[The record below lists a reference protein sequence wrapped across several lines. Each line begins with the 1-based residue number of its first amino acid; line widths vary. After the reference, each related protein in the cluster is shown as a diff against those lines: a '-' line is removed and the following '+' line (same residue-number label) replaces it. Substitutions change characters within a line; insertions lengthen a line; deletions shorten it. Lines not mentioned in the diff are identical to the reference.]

1 MRAIPFTAA
10 LLLLTA
16 CGTVQ
21 ELKRGSLKDSPA
33 EAQRKI
39 EESDT
44 KTLAAASVAA
54 GGANSAPEQSGP
66 LDFTGKQFIRGP
78 DYSAL
83 MIIRVGTASLE
94 VKALDAALA
103 DLQSLAVQSGGYVAN
118 TQFTGGKDQYRVASI
133 EIRMPADRF
142 DQAVSGLRGIGTLE
156 TLQVSA
162 EDVGEEYAD
171 IAARVANAR
180 RMEQRLI
187 ELLATRTGKLADVLT
202 VEGELARVREQI
214 ERYEGRMRYLKDRT
228 ATSRITVS
236 VHEPLPIGRRPA
248 GPITLAFARAW
259 QNFIELVALAIST
272 AGVVIPVAGII
283 AGAWWT
289 WRKRRRPLPQ
299 LA

>member
-10 LLLLTA
+10 LVLLTA
-16 CGTVQ
+16 CGTAQ
-21 ELKRGSLKDSPA
+21 ELKLGHSKDSPA
-33 EAQRKI
+33 ELQRMH
-39 EESDT
+39 EEGDS

-54 GGANSAPEQSGP
+54 GANAAPERGSTADVAGR
-66 LDFTGKQFIRGP
+66 QFFPGP

-83 MIIRVGTASLE
+83 MIIRVGNASLE
-94 VKALDAALA
+94 VTALDAALA
-103 DLQSLAVQSGGYVAN
+103 DLQALALQSGGYVAN
-118 TQFTGGKDQYRVASI
+118 TQFTGGKDQYRSASI

-214 ERYEGRMRYLKDRT
+214 ERHEGRLRYLKDRT

-236 VHEPLPIGRRPA
+236 VHEPLPVGRRTA

-272 AGVVIPVAGII
+272 AGVVIPVAALI

-289 WRKRRRPLPQ
+289 YRKRRRPLPQ
-299 LA
+299 VA

>member
-21 ELKRGSLKDSPA
+21 ELKFDSSKDSPA
-33 EAQRKI
+33 ERQRTHAQGEAR
-39 EESDT
+39 
-44 KTLAAASVAA
+44 TLAAASVAA
-54 GGANSAPEQSGP
+54 GAKAAPEQAGFQLAATP
-66 LDFTGKQFIRGP
+66 FIAGP

-83 MIIRVGTASLE
+83 MIIRVGTARLE
-94 VKALDAALA
+94 VKALDAALG
-103 DLQSLAVQSGGYVAN
+103 DLQALALESGGYVAN
-118 TQFTGGKDQYRVASI
+118 TQFTGGKDQYRTASI

-202 VEGELARVREQI
+202 VEGELARVREQV
-214 ERYEGRMRYLKDRT
+214 ERYEGRLRYLKDRT

-236 VHEPLPIGRRPA
+236 VHEPLPIGRRAA

-259 QNFIELVALAIST
+259 QNFVELVALAIST
-272 AGVVIPVAGII
+272 AGVVIPVAGIV

-289 WRKRRRPLPQ
+289 YRRRRRPLPQ
-299 LA
+299 VA